1 VTYKKRPRAGTVHP
15 AEQQAQGNLINMYKY
30 LMGRS
35 KENGVRLLSMI
46 SSERTR
52 GYGNK

>member
-1 VTYKKRPRAGTVHP
+1 MFTLQNRRLRG
-15 AEQQAQGNLINMYKY
+15 KY

-35 KENGVRLLSMI
+35 KEDGVRLLSVV

-52 GYGNK
+52 GYGNKSK